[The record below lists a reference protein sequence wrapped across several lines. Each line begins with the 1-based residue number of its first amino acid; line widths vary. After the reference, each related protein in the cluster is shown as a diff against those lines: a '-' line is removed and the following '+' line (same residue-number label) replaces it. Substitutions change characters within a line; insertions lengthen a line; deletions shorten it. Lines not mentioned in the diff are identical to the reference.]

1 MPQISLGNDVKLQ
14 NGVVVA
20 YREISATTTL
30 TSTSGPN
37 SGLDYMIG
45 VDTDTNAV
53 TINLP
58 TTSGN
63 GMEAGRMY
71 YVFDLTG
78 NAGTNNIT
86 IDPNNASAKINGE
99 STAVINVAYNS
110 VTFAYIKL
118 NTWIIC

>member
-20 YREISATTTL
+20 YREVSATTTL

-37 SGLDYMIG
+37 SGFDYMIG

-53 TINLP
+53 TGNLP
-58 TTSGN
+58 TTSEN

-71 YVFDLTG
+71 YIFDLTG
-78 NAGTNNIT
+78 NAGTKNIT
-86 IDPNNASAKINGE
+86 IDPNNASAKISGE
-99 STAVINVAYNS
+99 STIIINTAYSAVTI
-110 VTFAYIKL
+110 AYIKL